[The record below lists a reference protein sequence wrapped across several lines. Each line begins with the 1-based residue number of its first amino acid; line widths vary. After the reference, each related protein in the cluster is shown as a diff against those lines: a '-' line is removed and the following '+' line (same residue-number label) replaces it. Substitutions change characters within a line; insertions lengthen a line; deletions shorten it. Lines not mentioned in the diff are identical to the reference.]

1 MRIKTAFITIVLFCS
16 SYVLFSQDLPT
27 CNLYMFTITSS
38 DDGYSIRYPKFL
50 SAFNKDGYNNQPSF
64 LSDFTLY
71 CTTNSST
78 NGSTEVVSLDLF
90 EKKLTRITNT
100 IESEYSP
107 TSANKNFFSTVRVA
121 EDGVTQNLVLYP
133 KSMKGTPKMLFPDIG
148 NVGYHEWISEEEIAL
163 FLVEE
168 NGEHILAIGNAFE
181 NNVNKI
187 ISNIGR
193 TLKYNDKGQLYFIHK
208 SVDAW
213 FIKTLNPETSK
224 IITICETMKGVE
236 DFELMKDGTL
246 IAGKDSKLFY
256 NSPNNRDQW
265 TNLIDLS
272 DYGISNITRIALRKN
287 KLVLVDN
294 Q

>member
-1 MRIKTAFITIVLFCS
+1 MRIKTAIITALIFCIS
-16 SYVLFSQDLPT
+16 NLASAQNLPK
-27 CNLYMFTITSS
+27 CNLYMFTITSK
-38 DDGYSIRYPKFL
+38 DAGYNIRYPKFL
-50 SAFNKDGYNNQPSF
+50 SVFNRDGYNNQPSF

-71 CTTNSST
+71 CTTNSSS

-90 EKKLTRITNT
+90 EKKVTRITNT

-133 KSMKGTPKMLFPDIG
+133 KTMKGTPKKLFPELG
-148 NVGYHEWISEEEIAL
+148 NVGYHEWISDEEVAL

-168 NGEHILAIGNAFE
+168 SGEHILAIGNVFD
-181 NNVNKI
+181 NYVNKI

-193 TLKYNDKGQLYFIHK
+193 TLKYDGKDKIYFVHK

-213 FIKTLNPETSK
+213 FVKALNPKTIK
-224 IITICETMKGVE
+224 ITTICKMMEDVE
-236 DFELMKDGTL
+236 DFELMNDGTL
-246 IAGKDSKLFY
+246 IAGKGSELFY
-256 NSPNNRDQW
+256 NSPRNRGQW
-265 TNLIDLS
+265 MDLIDLT
-272 DYGISNITRIALRKN
+272 DYGISNISRIAVRKN

>member
-1 MRIKTAFITIVLFCS
+1 
-16 SYVLFSQDLPT
+16 
-27 CNLYMFTITSS
+27 MFTITSS
-38 DDGYSIRYPKFL
+38 DAGYNIRYPKFL
-50 SAFNKDGYNNQPSF
+50 SAFNSDGYNNQPSF

-71 CTTNSST
+71 CTTNSSS

-133 KSMKGTPKMLFPDIG
+133 KSMKGTPKMLFPEVG
-148 NVGYHEWISEEEIAL
+148 NVGYHEWISDEEIAL

-168 NGEHILAIGNAFE
+168 NGEHILAIGNAFD
-181 NNVNKI
+181 NYVNKI

-193 TLKYNDKGQLYFIHK
+193 TLKYDDKGQLYFIHK
-208 SVDAW
+208 AVDSW
-213 FIKTLNPETSK
+213 FVKTLNPETLK

-246 IAGKDSKLFY
+246 IAGKGSKLYY
-256 NSPNNRDQW
+256 NSPKSRDQW
-265 TNLIDLS
+265 KDMIDLS
-272 DYGISNITRIALRKN
+272 DYGIGNITRIAVRKN